1 MRLSIV
7 GLIAVCAASFQ
18 TFAANPF
25 FYVGAAAQKQTVS
38 TPKYTT
44 SIALDG
50 YLDTSFNTAAEGT
63 PYRIFAGYQ
72 FNDSWSVEM
81 GYTSYEKQTF
91 TLTSTDEVGRINL
104 TGESQST
111 SIDMKGIFT
120 MPLNNNLSIKAG
132 LGFAAWSNDTDMLA
146 GTSLV
151 PVLQEESDSGVAL
164 LMSAGVN
171 YALTKNIALMLD
183 FDKRSV
189 NSSGV
194 DSIGLGVAF
203 AF

>member
-44 SIALDG
+44 SIELDG
-50 YLDTSFNTAAEGT
+50 YLDTSFKTDAEGS

-72 FNDSWSVEM
+72 FNDSWSLEM
-81 GYTSYEKQTF
+81 GYTNYEKQTF
-91 TLTSTDEVGRINL
+91 TLTSTDEAGRVNL
-104 TGESQST
+104 SGESQST
-111 SIDMKGIFT
+111 SIDVKGLFT
-120 MPLNNNLSIKAG
+120 MPVNNSFSIKAG
-132 LGFAAWSNDTDMLA
+132 LGIAAWSNDTDMLA
-146 GTSLV
+146 GTSLI
-151 PVLQEESDSGVAL
+151 PVLEEESDSGVSL

-183 FDKRSV
+183 FNKRSI

-194 DSIGLGVAF
+194 DSIDLGVAF